1 MPGQPGNEFAGRSIE
16 VKSRGTSTRKVTILA
31 AIAAAALLLL
41 GYGVFG
47 GASGSLPSTTRATSK
62 SAMPNPIPASLEI
75 NPPPVAL
82 PSDQNPTAPTPTR
95 SPHVAQPSPLPPP
108 PVLPPPAPAPAPA
121 PVQTPAREPSVQPDQ
136 LTGWPTELQ
145 PQPSADA
152 VPSFEIT
159 LDLDMVSVDADRP
172 TFENQFT
179 ADIAH
184 LLHLDPTG
192 VNIIDIEPGS
202 VIVTCSFVGLDQEQI
217 LNALHA
223 PNTVIAGAA
232 VLGLHPVSDPTREQ
246 LAITRACVGSFSA
259 CSANCESTYT
269 VAVPAS
275 GGGSECAETDGSLQ
289 SCAPGDGDCPQ
300 ICRRIRAPLHGQLGT
315 CGSSL
320 EHGATC
326 EFACDVGYLL
336 SGLQPLCTDGD
347 LFSYLRPPPLCVVH
361 TVDCIGAF
369 SACSANCESTY
380 TVAVPPSGG
389 GSECA
394 ETDGSLQSCAP
405 GDGDCPSPEP
415 MSGPDL
421 SLPHQLSA
429 ALPSSGNLSQ
439 YMPDPE
445 APASFRVEIVTD
457 LPDSVPIVLQ
467 VSKPA

>member
-1 MPGQPGNEFAGRSIE
+1 
-16 VKSRGTSTRKVTILA
+16 
-31 AIAAAALLLL
+31 
-41 GYGVFG
+41 
-47 GASGSLPSTTRATSK
+47 
-62 SAMPNPIPASLEI
+62 
-75 NPPPVAL
+75 
-82 PSDQNPTAPTPTR
+82 
-95 SPHVAQPSPLPPP
+95 
-108 PVLPPPAPAPAPA
+108 
-121 PVQTPAREPSVQPDQ
+121 
-136 LTGWPTELQ
+136 
-145 PQPSADA
+145 
-152 VPSFEIT
+152 
-159 LDLDMVSVDADRP
+159 MVSVDADRP

-289 SCAPGDGDCPQ
+289 SCAPGDGDCP
-300 ICRRIRAPLHGQLGT
+300 
-315 CGSSL
+315 
-320 EHGATC
+320 
-326 EFACDVGYLL
+326 
-336 SGLQPLCTDGD
+336 
-347 LFSYLRPPPLCVVH
+347 
-361 TVDCIGAF
+361 
-369 SACSANCESTY
+369 
-380 TVAVPPSGG
+380 
-389 GSECA
+389 
-394 ETDGSLQSCAP
+394 
-405 GDGDCPSPEP
+405 SPEP